1 MPSWVASIGPKGYQT
16 DMGYLTRT
24 HPPIIREARDE
35 RRPSKPAAGQPG
47 AGAKTLFRA
56 VNPPLSS

>member
-1 MPSWVASIGPKGYQT
+1 
-16 DMGYLTRT
+16 MGYLTRA

-47 AGAKTLFRA
+47 AGPK
-56 VNPPLSS
+56 PYSGP